1 MSTILNLFPVVAKTP
16 MGINFYGYSPTTT
29 VYAKIR
35 FAMNTIKSSQLF
47 SQAQQLLPG
56 GVNSPVRAFGGV
68 GGTPIFMAH
77 GKGARMWDEDG
88 NEYLDYVGSWGP
100 LIHGHTPAFVH
111 DAVRAQLELGASFGT
126 PSRTEI
132 DLAQVVCD
140 AVPSLE
146 MVRMVNSGT
155 EAVMGA
161 IRAARGFTGRS
172 KIIKFS
178 GCYHGH
184 ADGLLVQ
191 AGSGATT
198 LGVPDSAGVTPQQT
212 VDTVSASFNDLEGT
226 RQLIQT
232 LGDELAAV
240 ILEPLPANM
249 GVIPALPG
257 FLEMLRA
264 ETERVGAVLIFDEV
278 MTGFRS
284 AFGGYQERIGIIPD
298 MTTLGKIIGGGFPVG
313 AYGGKREIMQC
324 VAPAGPVYQAGTL
337 SGNPIAMTAGL
348 ATLNALNEDSYLQL
362 EERGAQLEN
371 GFRAILE
378 ELQISAQFHR
388 VGSMWT
394 VFFTEQPVTDY
405 ASAKSSD
412 TAKFAR
418 YFHGMLERGIYLP
431 PSQFEAAF
439 ISLAHTAEDIET
451 SLTTVRETLSAL

>member
-1 MSTILNLFPVVAKTP
+1 
-16 MGINFYGYSPTTT
+16 
-29 VYAKIR
+29 
-35 FAMNTIKSSQLF
+35 MNTIQSEKLF
-47 SQAQQLLPG
+47 SLAQKLLPG

-68 GGTPIFMAH
+68 GGTPLFMAH
-77 GKGARMWDEDG
+77 GKGAHMWDEDA
-88 NEYLDYVGSWGP
+88 NQYLDYVGSWGP
-100 LIHGHTPAFVH
+100 LIHGHAPDFVH
-111 DAVRAQLELGASFGT
+111 EAVRAQLDKGASFGT

-140 AVPSLE
+140 TVPSLE

-161 IRAARGFTGRS
+161 IRAARGYTGRA
-172 KIIKFS
+172 KIIKFA

-212 VDTVSASFNDLEGT
+212 SDTVSANFNDLEGT

-249 GVIPALPG
+249 GVIPAQPG
-257 FLEMLRA
+257 FLEMLRE
-264 ETERVGAVLIFDEV
+264 ETRRVGAVLIFDEV

-284 AFGGYQERIGIIPD
+284 ALGGYQERIGITPD

-313 AYGGKREIMQC
+313 AYGGKSEIMQC

-348 ATLNALNEDSYLQL
+348 ATLSALNADSYAQL
-362 EERGAQLEN
+362 EERGAQLET
-371 GFRAILE
+371 GFKAILE
-378 ELQISAQFHR
+378 ELNIPAQFHR

-394 VFFTEQPVTDY
+394 VFFTDQPVTDY
-405 ASAKSSD
+405 TSAKTSD

-418 YFHGMLERGIYLP
+418 YFHGMLERGVYLP

-451 SLTTVRETLSAL
+451 TLTAVRETLSAI